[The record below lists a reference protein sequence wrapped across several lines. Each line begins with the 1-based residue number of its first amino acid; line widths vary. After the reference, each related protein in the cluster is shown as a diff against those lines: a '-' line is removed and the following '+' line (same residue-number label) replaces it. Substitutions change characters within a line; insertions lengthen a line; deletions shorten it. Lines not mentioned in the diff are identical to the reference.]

1 MIKTEN
7 DVKIV
12 NELETENNAPLLNY
26 NSNHSISNL
35 NSKHVIVI
43 GSGFGGLSAAIRLQ
57 SQGYQV
63 TILERRNQIGGR
75 ASVYKIDGFTFD
87 AGPTVITAPFLI
99 KELFDIAG
107 KNMNNYVELL
117 PVWPYY
123 RIFFDDKS
131 HFDYAHPEDNIK
143 TIAQFSPE
151 DLDGYKRMIQDVKPI
166 FEKGFL
172 EMSFKPFDSFASML
186 KIAPAL
192 FSLKSYKTNYQFVS
206 KYIKNE
212 QLRIVFSF
220 HPLLIGGNPF
230 TVPSIYSLI
239 QYLEKEWGVFFAK
252 GGTTALVHG
261 LAKLFTDLGGKII
274 LNADVSKINV
284 FEKQVSGVS
293 LKDGMYFSADIV
305 ISNADV
311 ATTYMKMIDKKWR
324 KKNTDK
330 KYSKAKYSM
339 SLFLIY
345 FGTKKQYPDMKH
357 HTIILGPR
365 YKELLKDIFDKKIL
379 ADDFSSYLH
388 VPTRTDPSLA
398 PPGCETFYILVPVPH
413 QDSGLDWDALK
424 DQFKDKI
431 LSFLDKEYL
440 PGLLDNLVVSKVFTP
455 KDFETEFLSYK
466 GSAFSLEPV
475 FRQSAYF
482 RTHNKSEDIKNLYF
496 VGAGTHPGAGVPG
509 VLSSA
514 KLTTD
519 QIIKSH
525 LD

>member
-1 MIKTEN
+1 MS
-7 DVKIV
+7 
-12 NELETENNAPLLNY
+12 ELEIQNKNEINIYPSENEKE
-26 NSNHSISNL
+26 NSNSNNIIG
-35 NSKHVIVI
+35 NSNTSKQVIVI

-57 SQGYQV
+57 SQGFQV
-63 TILERRNQIGGR
+63 TILERREQIGGR
-75 ASVYKIDGFTFD
+75 AGVYKLDGYIFD

-99 KELFDIAG
+99 EELFTLSG
-107 KNMNNYVELL
+107 RKMNDYVELL

-131 HFDYAHPEDNIK
+131 HFDYAHPADNIK
-143 TIAQFSPE
+143 AIEKFSPE
-151 DLDGYKRMIQDVKPI
+151 DVEGYKKMINDVKPI

-192 FSLKSYKTNYQFVS
+192 FSLKSYLTNYQFVS

-212 QLRIVFSF
+212 KLRTVYSF

-230 TVPSIYSLI
+230 SVPSIYSLI
-239 QYLEKEWGVFFAK
+239 QFLEKEWGVFFAK

-261 LAKLFTDLGGKII
+261 LAQLFTDLGGKIV
-274 LNADVSKINV
+274 LNAEVSKINV
-284 FEKQVSGVS
+284 VDKKVSGIS
-293 LKDGMYFSADIV
+293 LQDGREYTSDIV

-311 ATTYMKMIDKKWR
+311 AHTYMNLIDKKHR
-324 KKNTDK
+324 KKNSDRKYK
-330 KYSKAKYSM
+330 KAIYSM

-345 FGTKKQYPDMKH
+345 FGTNKQYPNMKH

-365 YKELLKDIFDKKIL
+365 YKALLKDIFDKKIL

-398 PPGCETFYILVPVPH
+398 PPGGETFYILVPVPH
-413 QDSGLDWDALK
+413 QDSGLDWDTIK

-440 PGLLDNLVVSKVFTP
+440 PNLLENLVVSKVFTP
-455 KDFETEFLSYK
+455 KDFETEYLAYK
-466 GSAFSLEPV
+466 GSAFSLEPI

-482 RTHNKSEDIKNLYF
+482 RTHNRSEDVKGLYF

-509 VLSSA
+509 VMSSA

-519 QIIKSH
+519 IILKSK
-525 LD
+525 

>member
-1 MIKTEN
+1 MSELKLTNTDQLDNLALEN
-7 DVKIV
+7 FQKQSSETNNHEYKIY
-12 NELETENNAPLLNY
+12 T
-26 NSNHSISNL
+26 
-35 NSKHVIVI
+35 KQVIVI

-63 TILERRNQIGGR
+63 TILERRDQIGGR
-75 ASVYKIDGFTFD
+75 AGVYKLDGFTFD

-99 KELFDIAG
+99 EELFTLAG
-107 KNMNNYVELL
+107 KKMHEYVELL

-123 RIFFDDKS
+123 RIFFNDKS
-131 HFDYAHPEDNIK
+131 YFDYAHPDDNIK
-143 TIAQFSPE
+143 AIQNFSPD
-151 DLDGYKRMIQDVKPI
+151 DLEGYKKMINDVKPI

-192 FSLKSYKTNYQFVS
+192 FSLKSYKTNYKFVS
-206 KYIKNE
+206 DYIKNE
-212 QLRIVFSF
+212 KLRIVYSF

-261 LAKLFTDLGGKII
+261 LAKLFTDLGGKIV
-274 LNADVSKINV
+274 LNAEVSKINV
-284 FEKQVSGVS
+284 NDKKVTGVS
-293 LKDGMYFSADIV
+293 LANGAHYSADIV
-305 ISNADV
+305 VSNADV
-311 ATTYMKMIDKKWR
+311 AHTYMKLIDNKYR
-324 KKNTDK
+324 KKNSDK
-330 KYSKAKYSM
+330 KYKKAKYSM

-365 YKELLKDIFDKKIL
+365 YKELLKDIFNKKIL

-413 QDSGLDWDALK
+413 QDSGLDWNSIK

-440 PGLLDNLVVSKVFTP
+440 PELLDNLVVTKVFTP
-455 KDFETEFLSYK
+455 KDFETEYLSYK
-466 GSAFSLEPV
+466 GSAFSLEPI

-482 RTHNKSEDIKNLYF
+482 RTHNKSEDVTGLYF

-509 VLSSA
+509 VMSSA

-519 QIIKSH
+519 LILKKT
-525 LD
+525 